1 MRNNKDRLQ
10 APAESS
16 DPAEAMAG
24 KTNSLFDFVSP
35 THFVELPTKGRFYPE
50 GHPLRGEKATE
61 IRFMT
66 AKDEDILTSKALLKS
81 GLAIDRFISN
91 ILVDQSI
98 NVDTLYVA
106 DKNAIMI
113 AARITGFGAEYTT
126 HMKCP
131 ACAQTSEN
139 SFDLNDVTPY
149 YGDEERELSSDGTF
163 TIELPTT
170 KVQAQ
175 LKLLTGEEER
185 KLASLAES
193 KAKKNLPETTSTDQ
207 LKSIIVSLN
216 GQTERS
222 TINKFCDLMPAP
234 DSRFLKRVYRST
246 APGVDMK
253 SHFACSACGHEQEV
267 EIPLTA
273 DFFWSNR

>member
-1 MRNNKDRLQ
+1 MRNNKDRLA
-10 APAESS
+10 APPVAS
-16 DPAEAMAG
+16 DTAEAMAG

-35 THFVELPTKGRFYPE
+35 TQFVELPTKGRFYPE
-50 GHPLRGEKATE
+50 EHPFRGEEAVE

-66 AKDEDILTSKALLKS
+66 AKDEDILTSKTLLTR
-81 GLAIDRFISN
+81 GLAIDRLISN

-98 NVDTLYVA
+98 DVDTLYVA

-126 HMKCP
+126 RMKCP
-131 ACAQTSEN
+131 SCTKTSEN
-139 SFDLNDVTPY
+139 VFDLNEIVPY
-149 YGDEERELSSDGTF
+149 YGDEERELSNDGTF
-163 TIELPTT
+163 TVELPMT

-175 LKLLTGEEER
+175 IKLLTGEEER
-185 KLASLAES
+185 MLTSLAES

-207 LKSIIVSLN
+207 LKAIIVSLN

-222 TINKFCDLMPAP
+222 TINKFCDVMPAP
-234 DSRFLKRVYRST
+234 DSRFLKREYRST

-253 SHFACSACGHEQEV
+253 SYFACSACGHEQEV
-267 EIPLTA
+267 EMPLTV